1 MRFILFLAALL
12 AVLPAAAETMAWRS
26 TDGRLVVTLSSNA
39 CEVAPL
45 GAALTDAGIVGSPK
59 AATVTVRGQDVRA
72 CWGLDDADMSQI
84 LIGDEAGHAGT
95 LKVAQFK
102 PAGL

>member
-45 GAALTDAGIVGSPK
+45 GAALTDAGILGAPK
-59 AATVTVRGQDVRA
+59 AATVTVNGQALRG
-72 CWGLDDADMSQI
+72 CWAVDDADMSQI

-95 LKVAQFK
+95 LPIANFK
-102 PAGL
+102 PASM